1 MRLGFPL
8 LAFVVLLGALFFP
21 RFLDAAPSSRL
32 VYGRPGEICPDE
44 SELRAAVRSR
54 LGYDPFFPWA
64 AQTIVVHVAQRAN
77 RRLSGKVYL
86 VDNSGRA
93 SPEREFTTSAGE
105 CDELMQ
111 TLALAIVITLDPLHG
126 TTASAAPNTSNAPAS
141 TAKGSG
147 DVGAPSIESTASD
160 AVGSSLVSKKEAGD
174 AAPAGES
181 RSGSPK
187 TTAAVLPD
195 AGEARRPDVAEHASS
210 AGGRSRPIHLEL
222 GVGMLGAV
230 RTMPGISVGAAPF
243 VRFRR
248 SPYSFGLEG
257 RIERLAWSDD
267 NGDRATVGLM
277 GGTVVPC
284 YHLSNITLC
293 WAVLVGRY
301 TAEGVEAAARS
312 ASAPFVATGARVGA
326 EIPLSTGVWAFL
338 RAEALANMSR
348 HQLTL
353 GGTTFWQVP
362 MWSLTLSAGAV
373 ASIF

>member
-1 MRLGFPL
+1 MFWPPPSARPSESL
-8 LAFVVLLGALFFP
+8 P
-21 RFLDAAPSSRL
+21 RQL
-32 VYGRPGEICPDE
+32 
-44 SELRAAVRSR
+44 
-54 LGYDPFFPWA
+54 DPFFPWA

-86 VDNSGRA
+86 VDSSGRA

-126 TTASAAPNTSNAPAS
+126 TTASAAPNTSSAPAS
-141 TAKGSG
+141 TAKGTG
-147 DVGAPSIESTASD
+147 DVAAPSTASRASH
-160 AVGSSLVSKKEAGD
+160 AVGSSLASKKEPGD
-174 AAPAGES
+174 AA
-181 RSGSPK
+181 
-187 TTAAVLPD
+187 AALPD
-195 AGEARRPDVAEHASS
+195 TGEAIQPDVAEHASD
-210 AGGRSRPIHLEL
+210 AGGRSRPIHLDL

-230 RTMPGISVGAAPF
+230 RTMPGISVGAVPS

-248 SPYSFGLEG
+248 GPYSFGLEG

-301 TAEGVEAAARS
+301 TAEGVAAAARS

-326 EIPLSTGVWAFL
+326 EIPLSTGVWAFI

-353 GGTTFWQVP
+353 AGTTFWQVP